1 MGSMV
6 VKPNA
11 RKVRRIGDGNVI
23 VGFAG
28 GTADALTLMERL
40 ESKLETY
47 SNQLLR
53 ACVEMAKDWRT
64 EKYLRKLEATMIV
77 CDKHVSLEVTGNGD
91 VLSPPDGVIAVGSGG
106 AYARAAAAALMT
118 TDLPAMEIAERS
130 MKIAADMCVYTNHNF
145 IREEMDAEEA
155 PEGVDLGQEQDSW
168 TSARGGGGGGGGGE
182 RGRDTDES
190 DSDSEEE
197 GRK

>member
-64 EKYLRKLEATMIV
+64 EKYLRRLEATMIV

-91 VLSPPDGVIAVGSGG
+91 VLAPPDGIIAVGSGG
-106 AYARAAAAALMT
+106 AYARAAASALLT
-118 TDLPAMEIAERS
+118 TDLSAMEIAERS

-145 IREEMDAEEA
+145 IREEMDAEDA
-155 PEGVDLGQEQDSW
+155 PEGGTVGGEADSW
-168 TSARGGGGGGGGGE
+168 STARGGGGGGEKGGQPE
-182 RGRDTDES
+182 EES
-190 DSDSEEE
+190 DSDTEDE
-197 GRK
+197 GETRK